1 MGRVMTLAGRPG
13 LYVEFWHPARGR
25 TVRRRVK
32 GTRRDAARILR
43 ELETAADRERLGL
56 DEHLSN
62 DVEIASL
69 IKAWHAHLSGRTRSR
84 TWESYALGLRTVL
97 GWLEPRRR
105 PRLVSDLRLDDVE
118 AFAAEAL
125 SHGLPRGVDHGDLP
139 SAGVVATA
147 EELACLAGVVVNTV
161 YHWRALG
168 LPVRDDGAYD
178 AAAVRRWR
186 EARAE
191 AVPLSARSVAM
202 RVGALVALLRWAEEA
217 GRIAR
222 NPLGRWKAP
231 RGETRRNR
239 RPLTE
244 WEIAKLLEAS
254 PADLGDVWRVALA
267 TGLRAGE
274 LTSLEWDDV
283 EWEAGRLRVRAETSK
298 SKRTRHVPMGPTVE
312 AILRRLRLHLAER
325 SDRESARRLVFTN
338 TAGGHWQGALSR
350 RLKPCLVAAG
360 LREDID
366 LHTLRHTY
374 ATHLISRGVDP
385 RTVQELLGHAT
396 MAATEIYTH
405 ALATRV
411 AEAADVAEGVLT
423 AAAEATQ
430 NARRTRAAGG

>member
-1 MGRVMTLAGRPG
+1 MGRVIQLAGRKG
-13 LYVEFWHPARGR
+13 LYVEFWDPARRR

-32 GTRRDAARILR
+32 GSRRDAARILR
-43 ELETAADRERLGL
+43 ELELAADRERLGL
-56 DEHLSN
+56 EEHLSN
-62 DVEIASL
+62 DVEIAPL
-69 IKAWHAHLSGRTRSR
+69 IAAWHAHLTGRTRSR
-84 TWESYALGLRTVL
+84 TWESYALGLRSVL
-97 GWLEPRRR
+97 NWLEPRRQ
-105 PRLVSDLRLDDVE
+105 PRLVSDLRLEDVE
-118 AFAAEAL
+118 AYAANGLE
-125 SHGLPRGVDHGDLP
+125 HGLAREVDHGGVP
-139 SAGVVATA
+139 SAGVVATSG
-147 EELACLAGVVVNTV
+147 ELARLAGVTVNTV
-161 YHWRALG
+161 YRWRSLG
-168 LPVRDDGAYD
+168 VPVRADGQYD

-186 EARAE
+186 EERAE

-202 RVGALVALLRWAEEA
+202 RVGAVVALLNWAEEA

-222 NPLGRWKAP
+222 NPLARWRAP
-231 RGETRRNR
+231 QGETRRNR
-239 RPLTE
+239 KPLTT

-254 PADLGDVWRVALA
+254 PAALADVWRVCLA

-283 EWEAGRLRVRAETSK
+283 DWAAGKLRVRAETSK
-298 SKRTRHVPMGPTVE
+298 SKRTRHVPMAATVV
-312 AILRRLRLHLAER
+312 AILGRLRLHVAER
-325 SDRESARRLVFTN
+325 PERESARRLLFTN
-338 TAGGHWQGALSR
+338 TAGGHWREALSK
-350 RLKPCLVAAG
+350 RLKRCVRAAG

-423 AAAEATQ
+423 AAAAVTET
-430 NARRTRAAGG
+430 ARRTRAASS